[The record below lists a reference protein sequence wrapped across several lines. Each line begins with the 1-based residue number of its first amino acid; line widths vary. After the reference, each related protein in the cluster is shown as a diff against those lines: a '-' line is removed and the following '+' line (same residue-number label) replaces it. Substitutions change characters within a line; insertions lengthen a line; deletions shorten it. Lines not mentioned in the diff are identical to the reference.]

1 MHKTILKG
9 LKNGLLTTWELALIM
24 VPIYLVMT
32 ILSHT
37 SILKWIGRICKPLMG
52 LMGLPGEA
60 AMGVV
65 LGNLL
70 NLYAAIGAV
79 TPLSL
84 DGSQITVFALLLL
97 LSHSLVVETAVCKKT
112 GLPPGH
118 LFSFVWEWVSSCPSA
133 SINAWHF
140 FSALLLKDCHSFSTP
155 LRGVKNK
162 KL

>member
-1 MHKTILKG
+1 MVIKKTLQRG

-24 VPIYLVMT
+24 VPIYLIMT
-32 ILSHT
+32 VLSHT
-37 SILKWIGRICKPLMG
+37 PVLRWIGRVCRPLME

-84 DGSQITVFALLLL
+84 DHSQVTVFALFLL

-112 GLPPGH
+112 GITAWP
-118 LFSFVWEWVSSCPSA
+118 FVFFRLGLGLILA
-133 SINAWHF
+133 IGLYHYLAF
-140 FSALLLKDCHSFSTP
+140 FS
-155 LRGVKNK
+155 VK
-162 KL
+162 

>member
-1 MHKTILKG
+1 VRMVITKGTFQQG

-24 VPIYLVMT
+24 VPIYLLMT

-37 SILKWIGRICKPLMG
+37 PVLRWIGRICSPLMA

-84 DGSQITVFALLLL
+84 NKSQMTVFALFLL

-112 GLPPGH
+112 GITAWP
-118 LFSFVWEWVSSCPSA
+118 FV
-133 SINAWHF
+133 F
-140 FSALLLKDCHSFSTP
+140 FRL
-155 LRGVKNK
+155 GVG
-162 KL
+162 LILAVGLYHCLAFFPVR

>member
-1 MHKTILKG
+1 MKNGSWTVLTKRTLYQG

-37 SILKWIGRICKPLMG
+37 PVLKWIGRLCKPLMA

-60 AMGVV
+60 VMGVV

-84 DGSQITVFALLLL
+84 DGAQMTVFALLLL
-97 LSHSLVVETAVCKKT
+97 LSHSLVVETAVCRKAGIIAWPFVFFRLGMGFVLAI
-112 GLPPGH
+112 GLYQCM
-118 LFSFVWEWVSSCPSA
+118 V
-133 SINAWHF
+133 F
-140 FSALLLKDCHSFSTP
+140 F
-155 LRGVKNK
+155 
-162 KL
+162 

>member
-1 MHKTILKG
+1 VRMVITKGTFQQG

-24 VPIYLVMT
+24 VPIYLLMT

-37 SILKWIGRICKPLMG
+37 PVLQWIGRICRPMME

-79 TPLSL
+79 APLSL
-84 DGSQITVFALLLL
+84 DKSQMTVFALFLL

-112 GLPPGH
+112 GITAWP
-118 LFSFVWEWVSSCPSA
+118 FVFFRLGMGFILAIGLYHCLA
-133 SINAWHF
+133 F
-140 FSALLLKDCHSFSTP
+140 FSMM
-155 LRGVKNK
+155 
-162 KL
+162 

>member
-37 SILKWIGRICKPLMG
+37 PILKWIGRMCKPLMG

-84 DGSQITVFALLLL
+84 DGPQVTVFALLLL

-112 GLPPGH
+112 GITAWP
-118 LFSFVWEWVSSCPSA
+118 FV
-133 SINAWHF
+133 F
-140 FSALLLKDCHSFSTP
+140 FRLGMGFILAIGLYQCLEFF
-155 LRGVKNK
+155 
-162 KL
+162 

>member
-1 MHKTILKG
+1 MVTKRTFYRG
-9 LKNGLLTTWELALIM
+9 LKSGLLTTWELALIM
-24 VPIYLVMT
+24 VPIYLIMT

-37 SILKWIGRICKPLMG
+37 PVLKWIGRLCKPLME

-84 DGSQITVFALLLL
+84 DGSQVTVFALLLL

-112 GLPPGH
+112 GITAWP
-118 LFSFVWEWVSSCPSA
+118 FV
-133 SINAWHF
+133 F
-140 FSALLLKDCHSFSTP
+140 FRLGMGFMLAIGLYHCLAYF
-155 LRGVKNK
+155 
-162 KL
+162 

>member
-1 MHKTILKG
+1 MVTRKTFYQG
-9 LKNGLLTTWELALIM
+9 LKNGLSTTWELALIM

-32 ILSHT
+32 VLSHT
-37 SILKWIGRICKPLMG
+37 QILKWIGRVFKPLMG

-84 DGSQITVFALLLL
+84 DGHQITVFALLLL
-97 LSHSLVVETAVCKKT
+97 LSHSLVLETAVCKKT
-112 GLPPGH
+112 GITAWPFVFFRLGMGFILAIG
-118 LFSFVWEWVSSCPSA
+118 LF
-133 SINAWHF
+133 HF
-140 FSALLLKDCHSFSTP
+140 QPYLSLV
-155 LRGVKNK
+155 R
-162 KL
+162 